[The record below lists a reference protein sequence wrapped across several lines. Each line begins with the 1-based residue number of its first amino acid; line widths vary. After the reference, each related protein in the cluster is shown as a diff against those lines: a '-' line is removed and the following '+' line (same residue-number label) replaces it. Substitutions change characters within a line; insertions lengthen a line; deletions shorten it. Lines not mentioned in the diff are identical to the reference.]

1 MADADAKPPS
11 PDAAAS
17 PVPSISPSSV
27 RAGDAAD
34 EDAIEKQLAGL
45 GIAVAG
51 NGGGFPEPSGWD
63 DGPVPVPITAAVL
76 VVGDE
81 GADEKAPAPTGA
93 VDVKVRFP
101 RRPGEP
107 DCSYYLKFGTC
118 RFGIKC
124 KFNHPARKKKSSR
137 VRGSGSN
144 SSSNKASSPD
154 DDQAPREEYE
164 GLVPGISDSM
174 GFDDKGSLSNSENH
188 RKMSYEVI
196 DMKRGKLEPKEKI
209 CEEPEKGI
217 YFMKLDETNVTT
229 QKILK
234 GAKDKRKETFAEG
247 NAQEECKYYST
258 PGGCKFGKAC
268 KYLHREGKEGKTE
281 VEKAEL
287 NFLGLPLRP
296 GEKECPYYMRTGSCK
311 FATNCKFHHPDPTNA
326 PSKEPGLQH
335 ENADTPLQNVQGSSQ
350 PSLQIWPDQRTLNE
364 QHVPFLAPAPS
375 YGGGMVPPQ
384 GMYPSPDWS
393 GYHQVPLNPYYPP
406 GVPFPHFPAAHM
418 NHPMYKAAD
427 IPGNQPP
434 PSDEYPE
441 RPGQPECQHFI
452 KSGFCKYRM
461 KCRFHHPR
469 SRQSAPLTGLSPI
482 GLPIKPDQPVCTYY
496 GRYGFCKYGPACMFN
511 HPFNFGPPVPAA
523 GPALPGQY
531 TTPGNFTVFSDVA
544 TNACNNFHL

>member
-34 EDAIEKQLAGL
+34 ADAIEKQLAGL

-76 VVGDE
+76 VGGDE

-164 GLVPGISDSM
+164 GLVPYISDSM
-174 GFDDKGSLSNSENH
+174 GFDDKGSLSSSENH

-229 QKILK
+229 QK

-296 GEKECPYYMRTGSCK
+296 
-311 FATNCKFHHPDPTNA
+311 A
-326 PSKEPGLQH
+326 
-335 ENADTPLQNVQGSSQ
+335 
-350 PSLQIWPDQRTLNE
+350 QINMKLKALDALINS
-364 QHVPFLAPAPS
+364 VYLSPAPS

-418 NHPMYKAAD
+418 NHLMYKAAD

-482 GLPIKPDQPVCTYY
+482 GSPIKPDQPVCTYY

-531 TTPGNFTVFSDVA
+531 TTPGNFIV
-544 TNACNNFHL
+544 

>member
-1 MADADAKPPS
+1 MADADAKSQP

-17 PVPSISPSSV
+17 PDASISSPSSLGGGG
-27 RAGDAAD
+27 GDAAD
-34 EDAIEKQLAGL
+34 ADAIEKQLAGL
-45 GIAVAG
+45 GIAVA
-51 NGGGFPEPSGWD
+51 GGFPEPSGWD
-63 DGPVPVPITAAVL
+63 DGPVPVPIPADVL
-76 VVGDE
+76 VGGDE
-81 GADEKAPAPTGA
+81 GAGEKPRAPAPAPTGA

-118 RFGIKC
+118 RFGMKC
-124 KFNHPARKKKSSR
+124 KFNHPARKKKTSR
-137 VRGSGSN
+137 VRGVGSNGSGSN

-154 DDQAPREEYE
+154 DDQAPKEEYE
-164 GLVPGISDSM
+164 GLVPDISDSM
-174 GFDDKGSLSNSENH
+174 GFDDKGSLSSSENH
-188 RKMSYEVI
+188 RNMSYEVI
-196 DMKRGKLEPKEKI
+196 DMKRGKLEPKEKV
-209 CEEPEKGI
+209 CEEPEKAI
-217 YFMKLDETNVTT
+217 HFTKLDETNIAT
-229 QKILK
+229 QK
-234 GAKDKRKETFAEG
+234 GSKDKRKETFAEG
-247 NAQEECKYYST
+247 NTQEECKYYST
-258 PGGCKFGKAC
+258 PGGCKFGKTC
-268 KYLHREGKEGKTE
+268 KYLHREGNGGKTE

-326 PSKEPGLQH
+326 SSKEPGLEH
-335 ENADTPLQNVQGSSQ
+335 ENGDVPLQNVQGSSQ
-350 PSLQIWPDQRTLNE
+350 PSLQMWPDQRALNE

-375 YGGGMVPPQ
+375 YSGGMVPPQ
-384 GMYPSPDWS
+384 GMYPSSDWS

-427 IPGNQPP
+427 IPGHQPP

-441 RPGQPECQHFI
+441 RPGQPECQHFV

-461 KCRFHHPR
+461 KCRYHHPR
-469 SRQSAPLTGLSPI
+469 SRQSAPPPAGLSPI

-523 GPALPGQY
+523 GPPLPGQY
-531 TTPGNFTVFSDVA
+531 PTHGNFA
-544 TNACNNFHL
+544 